1 MSAFVSWAPG
11 AGFTADSTP
20 PSTDQESFGKSFVV
34 SPCQP
39 QGVRPSQ
46 SSCQPALRSPS
57 VSVFG
62 ARPVATGASSLIRA
76 DFVAGRRGRHEQ
88 LGHPLQTL
96 PPGYSWAS
104 SEAVFISIE

>member
-11 AGFTADSTP
+11 AGVTADSTP
-20 PSTDQESFGKSFVV
+20 PSTDEESFGKSFVV

-46 SSCQPALRSPS
+46 SRCQPPARSASAS
-57 VSVFG
+57 VL
-62 ARPVATGASSLIRA
+62 GASLGVREPPPLRGA

-104 SEAVFISIE
+104 SEAAFISIE